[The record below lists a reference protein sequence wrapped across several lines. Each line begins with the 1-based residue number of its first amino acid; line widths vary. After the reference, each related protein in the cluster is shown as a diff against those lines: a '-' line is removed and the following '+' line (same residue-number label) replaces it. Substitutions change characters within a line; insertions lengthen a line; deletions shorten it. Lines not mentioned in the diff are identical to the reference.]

1 MTWARARFQGP
12 LTPLAKPARTFH
24 HEASTRSG
32 DATMIRSLALLLAL
46 ALGFTAAA
54 QACGDNAKHTKPDM
68 SKPAAPKTG
77 T

>member
-1 MTWARARFQGP
+1 MF
-12 LTPLAKPARTFH
+12 RT
-24 HEASTRSG
+24 
-32 DATMIRSLALLLAL
+32 LALMLAL
-46 ALGFTAAA
+46 ALGFAAGA

>member
-1 MTWARARFQGP
+1 
-12 LTPLAKPARTFH
+12 
-24 HEASTRSG
+24 
-32 DATMIRSLALLLAL
+32 MIRHIALLLAL
-46 ALGFTAAA
+46 GLGFAAGA

>member
-1 MTWARARFQGP
+1 MF
-12 LTPLAKPARTFH
+12 RT
-24 HEASTRSG
+24 
-32 DATMIRSLALLLAL
+32 LALMLAL
-46 ALGFTAAA
+46 ALGFTAGA